1 MGFRDTDCIR
11 EGGIE
16 NQLDVKAP
24 QIQISLNKGTK
35 TSPPLILFADSGPG
49 MTPEQLK
56 ASRRLFNRKEASDE
70 KNGCFGIGGSVASSQ
85 LTKLQGKATRLS
97 KIQGGPLN
105 QLTLDYPTITK
116 KDEYE
121 LHVHEA
127 TKAMHDLWDK
137 HGLNKEHGTL
147 DILECPESVVAD
159 MVAKLPGENLGRM
172 YADYLAEGTKITIM
186 ADGKLLLNLVAED
199 VNDETN
205 ATHVEKYEVVIWTK
219 GPGPSVAVQF
229 KNGKGQPVYLDKVDG
244 KQKSG
249 DLLKEG
255 FQKAG
260 TIVCTSSIRFT
271 LPKNDNNWRQEQG
284 GCFLKRVKKIVE
296 RYPTMVPNSG
306 DFNEREIKV
315 ASRHVWKFPTSL
327 DALMGVEINKS
338 RVNKGNIQPLIITTL
353 EDLADKFSGR
363 FWKATKPKVVAP
375 APPAPSPPAPVPTG
389 VCSRCSVIPC
399 TCQSARAPLPSAP
412 SAPLPSAPLPSAPS
426 APATPLPSAPA
437 APSAPSAPAA
447 PLPLA
452 PKPHVSVAPIAPVPP
467 PPPPAV
473 DITFSKTAEFVI
485 ISEKNKEIHK
495 IRYAGQYHAHEQALR
510 QNMLAL
516 GPARFKEYAKALE
529 TLNAM
534 FVA

>member
-1 MGFRDTDCIR
+1 MASSWSPTGCFQDMSNMGFRDTDCIR

-97 KIQGGPLN
+97 KIQGAPLN

-127 TKAMHDLWDK
+127 TKAMHDLWEK
-137 HGLNKEHGTL
+137 YALNKEHGTL
-147 DILECPESVVAD
+147 DILECPDSVVAD
-159 MVAKLPGENLGRM
+159 MVTKLPGENLGRM
-172 YADYLAEGTKITIM
+172 YADYLAEGTKITVM

-199 VNDETN
+199 VNDEKN
-205 ATHVEKYEVVIWTK
+205 ATHVEKYEVAVWTK
-219 GPGPSVAVQF
+219 GPGPTVVVQF
-229 KNGKGQPVYLDKVDG
+229 KNGKGQQIYVDKVDG
-244 KQKSG
+244 KQRSG
-249 DLLKEG
+249 DLVKEG
-255 FQKAG
+255 FLKMG
-260 TIVCTSSIRFT
+260 TILCTSSIRFT

-284 GCFLKRVKKIVE
+284 GCYLKRVKKIVE
-296 RYPTMVPNSG
+296 RYPIIFPNSG
-306 DFNEREIKV
+306 DFNEREIKA

-338 RVNKGNIQPLIITTL
+338 RVNKGNIHPLIFTTL

-363 FWKATKPKVVAP
+363 FWKTTKPKVAAPVAPSAPAPPTPAPAPAPAP
-375 APPAPSPPAPVPTG
+375 APPAHAP
-389 VCSRCSVIPC
+389 
-399 TCQSARAPLPSAP
+399 APLPSAP
-412 SAPLPSAPLPSAPS
+412 APAPVPS
-426 APATPLPSAPA
+426 APAPAPAPVPSAPA
-437 APSAPSAPAA
+437 
-447 PLPLA
+447 A
-452 PKPHVSVAPIAPVPP
+452 PKPHVSVAPIVPVPP

-495 IRYAGQYHAHEQALR
+495 IRYAGQYHAHEQAMR

-516 GPARFKEYAKALE
+516 GPARFKEYAKGLE

>member
-1 MGFRDTDCIR
+1 MSNMGFRDTDCIR

-35 TSPPLILFADSGPG
+35 TSAPLILFADSGPG

-97 KIQGGPLN
+97 KIQGAPLN

-127 TKAMHDLWDK
+127 TKAMHDLWEK
-137 HGLNKEHGTL
+137 YALNKEHGTL

-199 VNDETN
+199 VNDERN

-229 KNGKGQPVYLDKVDG
+229 KNGKGQQIYVDKVDG

-255 FQKAG
+255 YQKVG

-271 LPKNDNNWRQEQG
+271 LPKNDGNWRQEQG

-296 RYPTMVPNSG
+296 RYSVIVPNSG
-306 DFNEREIKV
+306 DFNEREIKA

-338 RVNKGNIQPLIITTL
+338 RVNKGNIQPLILATL
-353 EDLADKFSGR
+353 EELADKFSGR
-363 FWKATKPKVVAP
+363 FWKATKPKVI
-375 APPAPSPPAPVPTG
+375 APPAPAPLPTG
-389 VCSRCSVIPC
+389 VCSRCTAIPC
-399 TCQSARAPLPSAP
+399 TCQSARAPVPSVPAP
-412 SAPLPSAPLPSAPS
+412 PAPVPSVPAPPAPVPSV
-426 APATPLPSAPA
+426 PA
-437 APSAPSAPAA
+437 APAPA
-447 PLPLA
+447 PPTA
-452 PKPHVSVAPIAPVPP
+452 PKPHVAVQPVQPVMPVPLQPIVPVPP

-473 DITFSKTAEFVI
+473 DITFSKAAEFVI

-495 IRYAGQYHAHEQALR
+495 IRYAGQYHLHEQALR

-516 GPARFKEYAKALE
+516 GPARFKEYAKGLQG
-529 TLNAM
+529 LNAM
-534 FVA
+534 FND

>member
-1 MGFRDTDCIR
+1 MSNMGFRDTDCIR

-199 VNDETN
+199 VNDEKN
-205 ATHVEKYEVVIWTK
+205 ATHVEKYEVVVWTK

-229 KNGKGQPVYLDKVDG
+229 KNGKGQQVYLDKVDG

-255 FQKAG
+255 FVKVG
-260 TIVCTSSIRFT
+260 VIMCTSSIRFT

-296 RYPTMVPNSG
+296 RYATMVPNSG
-306 DFNEREIKV
+306 DFNEREIKG

-353 EDLADKFSGR
+353 EDLADKFSGK
-363 FWKATKPKVVAP
+363 FWKAIKPKVVAP
-375 APPAPSPPAPVPTG
+375 PAHPAP
-389 VCSRCSVIPC
+389 
-399 TCQSARAPLPSAP
+399 APLPSAP
-412 SAPLPSAPLPSAPS
+412 APAPPRPSPVPS
-426 APATPLPSAPA
+426 APAPAPAAPAPTPAPPRPLPSAPA
-437 APSAPSAPAA
+437 PAPTAPAAVPSAPAPA
-447 PLPLA
+447 PSNNLISKPSVIDVPAHQKLVPQSQHDLVLA
-452 PKPHVSVAPIAPVPP
+452 MIDMKVKLANLDLNTILKKATI
-467 PPPPAV
+467 
-473 DITFSKTAEFVI
+473 ITEAGLASKI
-485 ISEKNKEIHK
+485 QKIQEI
-495 IRYAGQYHAHEQALR
+495 
-510 QNMLAL
+510 
-516 GPARFKEYAKALE
+516 LE
-529 TLNAM
+529 LLDQLK
-534 FVA
+534 

>member
-1 MGFRDTDCIR
+1 MTSSWSPAGCFQDTQNMGFRDPDCIR

-85 LTKLQGKATRLS
+85 LTRLQGKATRLS
-97 KIQGGPLN
+97 KIQGSPLN
-105 QLTLDYPTITK
+105 QLTLDYPTIIK
-116 KDEYE
+116 NDQYE

-127 TKAMHDLWDK
+127 TKAMHDIWEN
-137 HGLNKEHGTL
+137 HALNKENGTL
-147 DILECPESVVAD
+147 DILECPDSVVAD

-172 YADYLAEGTKITIM
+172 YADYLAEGTKITVM
-186 ADGKLLLNLVAED
+186 ADSKLLLNLVAED
-199 VNDETN
+199 VNDEKN
-205 ATHVEKYEVVIWTK
+205 ATHVEKYEVAVWTK
-219 GPGPSVAVQF
+219 GPGPTVVVQF
-229 KNGKGQPVYLDKVDG
+229 KNGKGQPIYLDKVGG

-249 DLLKEG
+249 DLLKDG
-255 FQKAG
+255 FLKMG
-260 TIVCTSSIRFT
+260 TILCTSSIRFT
-271 LPKNDNNWRQEQG
+271 LPKNDGNWRHEQG
-284 GCFLKRVKKIVE
+284 GYYLKRVKKIIQ
-296 RYPTMVPNSG
+296 RYPIIFPNAG
-306 DFNEREIKV
+306 DFNEREIKA

-338 RVNKGNIQPLIITTL
+338 RVNKDNIHPLILTTL

-363 FWKATKPKVVAP
+363 FWKMTKPKVAV
-375 APPAPSPPAPVPTG
+375 PPAPVP
-389 VCSRCSVIPC
+389 
-399 TCQSARAPLPSAP
+399 SAP
-412 SAPLPSAPLPSAPS
+412 APVPS
-426 APATPLPSAPA
+426 APAPVPSAPA
-437 APSAPSAPAA
+437 PVPLAPAPVPSAPAPVPLA
-447 PLPLA
+447 PAPVPSAPAPVPSA
-452 PKPHVSVAPIAPVPP
+452 PKPHVSVAPIVPVPP

-473 DITFSKTAEFVI
+473 DITFSKTAEFII

-516 GPARFKEYAKALE
+516 GPARFKEYAKGLE

>member
-1 MGFRDTDCIR
+1 MSNMGFRDTDCIR

-24 QIQISLNKGTK
+24 QIQISLNKATN

-56 ASRRLFNRKEASDE
+56 GSRRLFNRKEASDE

-85 LTKLQGKATRLS
+85 LTKLQGKSTRLS

-137 HGLNKEHGTL
+137 HALNKEHGTL

-186 ADGKLLLNLVAED
+186 ADGRPLLNLVAED

-205 ATHVEKYEVVIWTK
+205 ATHVEKYEVVVWAK

-229 KNGKGQPVYLDKVDG
+229 KNGKGQAVYLDKVGG

-249 DLLKEG
+249 DLLKDG
-255 FQKAG
+255 YQKVG
-260 TIVCTSSIRFT
+260 VIICTSSIRFT

-296 RYPTMVPNSG
+296 RYPIIYSNSG

-327 DALMGVEINKS
+327 DAFMGVEINKS
-338 RVNKGNIQPLIITTL
+338 RVNKGNINPLILIIL
-353 EDLADKFSGR
+353 EDLADKFSGK

-375 APPAPSPPAPVPTG
+375 PAPAPPAPAPPRPAAPTPAPPAPAPPAPAPPAPAPPAPAPPRPAAPTPAPPTPAPPAPPTPPAPVP
-389 VCSRCSVIPC
+389 
-399 TCQSARAPLPSAP
+399 SAP
-412 SAPLPSAPLPSAPS
+412 GPSNSLISKPSLIDV
-426 APATPLPSAPA
+426 PAHQKLVPQSQHDLV
-437 APSAPSAPAA
+437 
-447 PLPLA
+447 LA
-452 PKPHVSVAPIAPVPP
+452 MIDMKLKLANLDLNTILKKATI
-467 PPPPAV
+467 
-473 DITFSKTAEFVI
+473 ITEAGLASKI
-485 ISEKNKEIHK
+485 QKIQEI
-495 IRYAGQYHAHEQALR
+495 
-510 QNMLAL
+510 
-516 GPARFKEYAKALE
+516 LE
-529 TLNAM
+529 LLDQLK
-534 FVA
+534 

>member
-199 VNDETN
+199 VNDEKN
-205 ATHVEKYEVVIWTK
+205 ATHVEKYEVVVWTK

-229 KNGKGQPVYLDKVDG
+229 KNGKGQQVYLDKVDG

-255 FQKAG
+255 YQKVG
-260 TIVCTSSIRFT
+260 VIMCTSSIRFT

-296 RYPTMVPNSG
+296 RYATMVPNSG
-306 DFNEREIKV
+306 DFNEREIKG

-353 EDLADKFSGR
+353 EDLADKFSGK
-363 FWKATKPKVVAP
+363 FWKAIKPKVITAP
-375 APPAPSPPAPVPTG
+375 APPAPAPARPAPVPLAPAPAPARPAP
-389 VCSRCSVIPC
+389 VPSVP
-399 TCQSARAPLPSAP
+399 AAPAP
-412 SAPLPSAPLPSAPS
+412 VPS
-426 APATPLPSAPA
+426 APAPAPVPSAPA
-437 APSAPSAPAA
+437 PVPSAPA
-447 PLPLA
+447 P
-452 PKPHVSVAPIAPVPP
+452 APVPSA
-467 PPPPAV
+467 PAPSNSLTSKPSVV
-473 DITFSKTAEFVI
+473 DVPAHQKLVPQSQHDLVLAMIDMKVKLANLDLNTILKKATIITEAGLASKI
-485 ISEKNKEIHK
+485 QKIQEI
-495 IRYAGQYHAHEQALR
+495 
-510 QNMLAL
+510 
-516 GPARFKEYAKALE
+516 LE
-529 TLNAM
+529 LLDQLK
-534 FVA
+534 

>member
-1 MGFRDTDCIR
+1 MSNMGFRDTDCIR

-24 QIQISLNKGTK
+24 QIQISLNKATK
-35 TSPPLILFADSGPG
+35 MSPPLILFADSGPG

-56 ASRRLFNRKEASDE
+56 ASRRLFNRKEANDE

-85 LTKLQGKATRLS
+85 LTKLKGKATRLS

-147 DILECPESVVAD
+147 DILECPETVVAD

-172 YADYLAEGTKITIM
+172 YADYLAEGTKITVM
-186 ADGKLLLNLVAED
+186 ADGRPLLNLVAED
-199 VNDETN
+199 VNDEAN
-205 ATHVEKYEVVIWTK
+205 ATHVEKYEVSIWTK
-219 GPGPSVAVQF
+219 GPSPTVAVQF
-229 KNGKGQPVYLDKVDG
+229 KNGKGQLIYLDKVDG

-255 FQKAG
+255 FQKVG

-296 RYPTMVPNSG
+296 RYPIIFPNSG
-306 DFNEREIKV
+306 DFNEREIKA

-338 RVNKGNIQPLIITTL
+338 RVNKGNIQPLIVTTL
-353 EDLADKFSGR
+353 EDLADKFSGK
-363 FWKATKPKVVAP
+363 FWKATKPKVVA
-375 APPAPSPPAPVPTG
+375 PPAPVPTG

-412 SAPLPSAPLPSAPS
+412 APPRPAPAPAPAPVPSAPAPVPSVPAPVPSVPAPVPSVPAPLPSAPAPAPS
-426 APATPLPSAPA
+426 NNLISKPSVIDVPAHQKLVPQSQHDLV
-437 APSAPSAPAA
+437 
-447 PLPLA
+447 LA
-452 PKPHVSVAPIAPVPP
+452 MIDMKVKLANLDLNTILKKAT
-467 PPPPAV
+467 
-473 DITFSKTAEFVI
+473 ITTEAGLASKI
-485 ISEKNKEIHK
+485 QKIQEI
-495 IRYAGQYHAHEQALR
+495 
-510 QNMLAL
+510 
-516 GPARFKEYAKALE
+516 LE
-529 TLNAM
+529 LLDQLK
-534 FVA
+534 

>member
-1 MGFRDTDCIR
+1 MASSWSPTGCFQDMSNMGFRDTDCIR

-97 KIQGGPLN
+97 KIQGAPLN

-137 HGLNKEHGTL
+137 YALNKEHGTL
-147 DILECPESVVAD
+147 DILECPDSVVAD

-172 YADYLAEGTKITIM
+172 YADYLAEGTKISVM

-199 VNDETN
+199 VNDEKN
-205 ATHVEKYEVVIWTK
+205 ATHVEKYEVAVWTK
-219 GPGPSVAVQF
+219 GPGPTVVVQF
-229 KNGKGQPVYLDKVDG
+229 KNGKGQQIYVDKVDG
-244 KQKSG
+244 KQRSG
-249 DLLKEG
+249 DLVKEG
-255 FQKAG
+255 FLKMG

-284 GCFLKRVKKIVE
+284 GCYLKRVKKIVE
-296 RYPTMVPNSG
+296 RYPIIFPNSG
-306 DFNEREIKV
+306 DFNEREIKA

-338 RVNKGNIQPLIITTL
+338 RVNKGNIHPLIFTTL

-363 FWKATKPKVVAP
+363 FWKTTKPKVAAPLPSAP
-375 APPAPSPPAPVPTG
+375 APPAPVPTG
-389 VCSRCSVIPC
+389 VCSRCGIIPC
-399 TCQSARAPLPSAP
+399 NCQSARAPAP
-412 SAPLPSAPLPSAPS
+412 VPS
-426 APATPLPSAPA
+426 APAPVPSAPA
-437 APSAPSAPAA
+437 PVTTAA
-447 PLPLA
+447 
-452 PKPHVSVAPIAPVPP
+452 KPHVPVQPIVPVPLQPIVPVPP

-473 DITFSKTAEFVI
+473 DITFSKAAEFVI

-495 IRYAGQYHAHEQALR
+495 IRYAGQYHLHEQALR

-516 GPARFKEYAKALE
+516 GPARFKEYAKGLQG
-529 TLNAM
+529 LNAM
-534 FVA
+534 FND